1 VGRSTLY
8 VISLMQTAGFDGA
21 NAVRATIA
29 FHTQLSGLLSAHAR
43 MHSLRRRK
51 PKTRKRLS
59 PDLSEALKAM
69 QLMFSVEPRA
79 WMEFSIETSLQGLRA
94 QRDGLRRRKRD
105 GASASARD
113 T

>member
-1 VGRSTLY
+1 
-8 VISLMQTAGFDGA
+8 
-21 NAVRATIA
+21 
-29 FHTQLSGLLSAHAR
+29 
-43 MHSLRRRK
+43 
-51 PKTRKRLS
+51 
-59 PDLSEALKAM
+59 M